1 MIAQEPQND
10 TFLDLAAAPV
20 LGYSRV
26 RARVILER
34 LGGANLVLPA
44 PLAPP
49 DASWPLLTHPGASWL
64 LLPPGN
70 SWRFLGPPGA
80 SCASWRFLAPPGA
93 SWRFLALPSAS
104 WRLLASP
111 GASWRRLAAPGASW
125 RLLAALV
132 SQASMDFRAFLRL
145 GFFIFL
151 PICFHGFHGSQI
163 GNVTPLSLPPTPPR
177 PLSGS

>member
-34 LGGANLVLPA
+34 SGGANLVLPA

-70 SWRFLGPPGA
+70 SWRLLGPPGA
-80 SCASWRFLAPPGA
+80 SWRLLAP
-93 SWRFLALPSAS
+93 PSAS
-104 WRLLASP
+104 WRLLAPP

-132 SQASMDFRAFLRL
+132 SQASMDFRASLRL
-145 GFFIFL
+145 GFFIVF
-151 PICFHGFHGSQI
+151 PICFHGFHGSQT
-163 GNVTPLSLPPTPPR
+163 GNVTPLRLPPR
-177 PLSGS
+177 PPRSLSGS